1 MLCVK
6 KSFLFILQSVHLELR
21 GNYNLSM
28 KFQKVVE
35 ILNVAVAVQF
45 VAFATVV
52 ILAGL
57 AVFGVIRISFCATQ
71 DC

>member
-1 MLCVK
+1 MPCVK

-28 KFQKVVE
+28 KFQKAVD
-35 ILNVAVAVQF
+35 ILSVAVAIQF
-45 VAFATVV
+45 VGFVGVV
-52 ILAGL
+52 IFAGL
-57 AVFGVIRISFCATQ
+57 AVFGVVKISFP